1 MEEKEE
7 GGSRIRSGMTEGKE
21 PRWVIPFLRA
31 LERTGEVRL
40 AAKDSA
46 IDHSTAYA
54 RRKSHREFA
63 ERWARSLEAH
73 SEAKRLAEKE
83 EVERFVR
90 ALDESWDAP
99 SPLPSP
105 DGRGGTEFAVSDG
118 QVKRVSRARWSKAAE
133 ARFFAM
139 LAATANV
146 GLAAEAA
153 GFSTTAIYARR
164 LRHLPFRQ
172 QWAAAVD
179 SARARL
185 ELHLIESAN
194 NAFEKGADCVA
205 EARMQVGIADALH
218 ILKLGAEPQP
228 PSSGNSQRAGRRGGA
243 DDGVATDAEMRAAL
257 VKSLK
262 AFGVRVRREDLLGE
276 SRGQSG
282 GAD

>member
-1 MEEKEE
+1 MEQE
-7 GGSRIRSGMTEGKE
+7 GGTRIKSGITKGRE
-21 PRWVIPFLRA
+21 PRWAMPFLRA

-40 AAKDSA
+40 AAKDA
-46 IDHSTAYA
+46 GIDHSTAYA
-54 RRKSHREFA
+54 RRKSHGEFA
-63 ERWARSLEAH
+63 EGWARALEAH

-83 EVERFVR
+83 EVERFVG
-90 ALDESWDAP
+90 ALDESWNAP
-99 SPLPSP
+99 SSLPSP
-105 DGRGGTEFAVSDG
+105 DERGGGELAVSDG
-118 QVKRVSRARWSKAAE
+118 QAKRVNRARWSKAAE

-139 LAATANV
+139 LAETANV

-153 GFSTTAIYARR
+153 GFSTTAVYARR

-185 ELHLIESAN
+185 ELHLIERAN
-194 NAFEKGADCVA
+194 DAFEKGADCVA
-205 EARMQVGIADALH
+205 EAKMQVGIADALH

-228 PSSGNSQRAGRRGGA
+228 PSSGNSRRAGRRGGA
-243 DDGVATDAEMRAAL
+243 HDGVASDAEMRAAL

-262 AFGVRVRREDLLGE
+262 AFGVRVTREDLLRE
-276 SRGQSG
+276 SRQESG